1 MKKILIPL
9 AFILLILL
17 SKTAFCQAIID
28 TPITNF
34 VKQPQTYLVS
44 SIKGR
49 VVGLN
54 VEMLQ
59 GVIITNKRT
68 GDKTNSDN
76 NGIYQLNVAK
86 GDTIIF
92 EFLNHSKEMRVI
104 KHLQENL
111 NVVMIK
117 KKADEMPPNASPSDL
132 RKAEKA
138 DDELYRIL
146 EKDAKLEGKWNY

>member
-1 MKKILIPL
+1 MKKILVSL
-9 AFILLILL
+9 SFILLILL
-17 SKTAFCQAIID
+17 SKTAFCQVIID

-34 VKQPQTYLVS
+34 VKQPNLYV
-44 SIKGR
+44 IVPIRGR
-49 VVGLN
+49 VIGLN
-54 VEMLQ
+54 LEVLH

-68 GDKTNSDN
+68 GDKSSSDN
-76 NGIYQLNVAK
+76 NGIYQLSVAK
-86 GDTIIF
+86 GDTLIF
-92 EFLNHSKEMRVI
+92 EFLNHSKETRII
-104 KHLQENL
+104 KHPQENL

-117 KKADEMPPNASPSDL
+117 RTADQLPPNASPSDL